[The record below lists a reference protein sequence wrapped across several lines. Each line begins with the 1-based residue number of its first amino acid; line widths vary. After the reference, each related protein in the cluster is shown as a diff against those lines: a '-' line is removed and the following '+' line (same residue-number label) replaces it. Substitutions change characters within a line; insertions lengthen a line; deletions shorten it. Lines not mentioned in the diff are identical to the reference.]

1 MWPRQC
7 VQTRLKFDCR
17 KGFPRNPNHSAIHSN
32 RTHAMAS
39 ETIVT
44 CFPLSE
50 SDADTIRSVAAE
62 KFDVIVANQETISE
76 DIFRADVFCG
86 HAKVP
91 VDWDGVVSNGKLKWI
106 QSSAAG
112 LDHCLVS
119 PVVDSN
125 ILVSG
130 CSGLFAPQVGEQ
142 MMSLLMGL
150 IRRGSVF
157 FKAQQ
162 SKQFVRR
169 PTDNLFGKTIGIAG
183 LGGNGQRIAH
193 ILRPMVNRIIA
204 TDCFVDCAKD
214 LINNGVVDQ
223 ILPAARLD
231 EMLPEI
237 DVLIITLPLSSSNE
251 NLIGKQQFDLLK
263 PGAYVINVGRGS
275 VVETQSMID
284 ALSNGRLGGAGL
296 DVVEPEPLPP
306 SSPLWEMDNVIIS
319 PHVGAQ
325 SPLRIPVTIDLFCEN
340 IKRFLEGK
348 SLLNQVDKTLG
359 FPLPEHRIPF
369 SW

>member
-1 MWPRQC
+1 MP
-7 VQTRLKFDCR
+7 
-17 KGFPRNPNHSAIHSN
+17 SA
-32 RTHAMAS
+32 
-39 ETIVT
+39 TIVT

-50 SDADTIRSVAAE
+50 SDADVIRDAASDN
-62 KFDVIVANQETISE
+62 FDVIVANQETISKE
-76 DIFRADVFCG
+76 IFKADIFCG

-91 VDWDGVVSNGKLKWI
+91 VDWQQVATNGRLKWI

-112 LDHCLVS
+112 LDHCLVPPIIS
-119 PVVDSN
+119 SN

-150 IRRGSVF
+150 IRRSPVF

-162 SKQFVRR
+162 AKQFIRR

-183 LGGNGQRIAH
+183 LGGNGQRIAQ
-193 ILRPMVNRIIA
+193 ILRPMVSRICA
-204 TDCFVDCAKD
+204 TDCFVDAGKD
-214 LINNGVVDQ
+214 LLARGVIDQ
-223 ILPAARLD
+223 LLPAESLE

-237 DVLIITLPLSSSNE
+237 DILIITLPLSFTNE
-251 NLIGKQQFDLLK
+251 NRIAKKQFDLLK

-275 VVETQSMID
+275 VVETSSMIE
-284 ALSNGRLGGAGL
+284 ALSSGRLGGAGI
-296 DVVEPEPLPP
+296 DVVDPEPLPV
-306 SSPLWEMDNVIIS
+306 SSPLWKMDNVIIS

-325 SPLRIPVTIDLFCEN
+325 SPLRIPVTIDIFCTN
-340 IKRFLEGK
+340 ISRFLAGN

-369 SW
+369 KW

>member
-1 MWPRQC
+1 MSSQ
-7 VQTRLKFDCR
+7 
-17 KGFPRNPNHSAIHSN
+17 
-32 RTHAMAS
+32 
-39 ETIVT
+39 TIVT

-50 SDADTIRSVAAE
+50 SDADTIRGVAAE
-62 KFDVIVANQETISE
+62 QFEVIVANQETISE
-76 DIFRADVFCG
+76 EIFNADIFCG

-91 VDWDGVVSNGKLKWI
+91 VDWERVVTHGKLKWI

-112 LDHCLVS
+112 LDHCLVP
-119 PVVDSN
+119 PVINSN

-150 IRRGSVF
+150 IRRSPVF

-162 SKQFVRR
+162 VKQFVRR

-204 TDCFVDCAKD
+204 TDCFVDSAND
-214 LINNGVVDQ
+214 LLNQGVIDQ
-223 ILPAARLD
+223 ILPAEGLD

-251 NLIGKQQFDLLK
+251 NLIGKMQFDLLR

-275 VVETQSMID
+275 VVETQSMVD
-284 ALSNGRLGGAGL
+284 ALSSGRLGGAGF

-325 SPLRIPVTIDLFCEN
+325 SPLRIPVTIDIFCEN
-340 IKRFLEGK
+340 IQRFSTGD
-348 SLLNQVDKTLG
+348 SLLNQVDKDLG
-359 FPLPEHRIPF
+359 FPRPEHRIPF
-369 SW
+369 NW

>member
-1 MWPRQC
+1 MP
-7 VQTRLKFDCR
+7 
-17 KGFPRNPNHSAIHSN
+17 
-32 RTHAMAS
+32 S
-39 ETIVT
+39 EKIVT
-44 CFPLSE
+44 CFPLSAA
-50 SDADTIRSVAAE
+50 DADTIRVAAAG

-76 DIFRADVFCG
+76 EIFKADIFCG

-91 VDWDGVVSNGKLKWI
+91 VDWDRVVTNGKLKWI

-112 LDHCLVS
+112 LDHCLVP
-119 PVVDSN
+119 PVINSD

-150 IRRGSVF
+150 IRRSSVF

-162 SKQFVRR
+162 VKQFVRR

-183 LGGNGQRIAH
+183 LGGNGQRIAQ

-204 TDCFVDCAKD
+204 TDCFVESAKE
-214 LINNGVVDQ
+214 LIDNGVVDQ
-223 ILPAARLD
+223 ILPASGLE
-231 EMLPEI
+231 EMLPQI
-237 DVLIITLPLSSSNE
+237 DVLIITLPLSSVNE
-251 NLIGKQQFDLLK
+251 NRIGKAQFDLLK

-275 VVETQSMID
+275 VLETQSMIE
-284 ALSNGRLGGAGL
+284 ALSNGRLGGAGF
-296 DVVEPEPLPP
+296 DVVEPEPLPT

-325 SPLRIPVTIDLFCEN
+325 SPLRIPVTIDIFCEN
-340 IKRFLEGK
+340 IDRFLSGN
-348 SLLNQVDKTLG
+348 SLLNQVDKNLG

-369 SW
+369 KW